1 MSFKKLLLYKNG
13 FLIYGLILFLSNIIL
28 ANLPLTSTFG
38 YEFAAVNGLLLSIIC
53 GLYTLGF
60 VYNTK
65 FNLSDILINIFILF
79 TIPLIVTIINSIL
92 TMFCSFWDGLW
103 FYIIIVS
110 GSIMFGLAVALV
122 INIIS
127 KKFNRF
133 IFMIFV
139 FFVALV
145 PVFEIYFNPQVYFY
159 SPLIGFFPGNI
170 YDEGLSPDWKLVFH
184 QMILIFISLAIIF
197 LIVRKQKLI
206 VIYKKFFI
214 VLILIIVAVFQLI
227 SPYIGFATTFTTL
240 NSTLSN
246 EIKSELMT
254 IHYDS
259 IDSATAQ
266 LIALNQEFY
275 FSELSTQLKVQP
287 SKRIN
292 VYLFNNRDQ
301 KKEIFGAGN
310 ADVAKPWQYSIYISA
325 DSWQQTLKH
334 ELAHVFSAEFG
345 TGIFKL
351 ASGFNVALIEGMA
364 ESLDG
369 ISYDIS
375 LNDLT
380 ALAYNNGYIVKT
392 KSLFAGLSFFK
403 GNSSLAYTYSG
414 AFIDFLIKNYGIEK
428 VKEFYGR
435 GDFDLIFGVN
445 PDKVEGAF
453 EKSLKNSQWSNY
465 KSMADYYFGRL
476 SIIQK
481 VCPRFIGDRLRKAY
495 KELAE
500 NNLEKA
506 QSLFNQIN
514 SKSLNY
520 SALIGLSETYL
531 KQNKTKDAIDLILK
545 NYEKFNGTS
554 YYHNMIFRLAELY
567 AIDLQNDSAVHY
579 YKKIIEDEPN
589 YQLISLANTRL
600 KLLKAN
606 NLQEYIQ
613 GNDSSRFKILV
624 VLNEKEYEY
633 SSIPIIIELMKNL
646 RIDYQKSLGIF
657 NKTFI
662 VNNIESSYAAFK
674 LSEYMLENTDYINAR
689 KYAALS
695 LRFKEDNIFYQVMQM
710 QFRKSSWFIKN
721 ANKLLDNFIF
731 VKNN

>member
-13 FLIYGLILFLSNIIL
+13 FLIYGLILFLINIIL

-110 GSIMFGLAVALV
+110 GSIMYGLAAALV
-122 INIIS
+122 INIIT

-310 ADVAKPWQYSIYISA
+310 ADIAKPWQYSIYISA

-392 KSLFAGLSFFK
+392 KSLFTGLSFFK

-495 KELAE
+495 KELSE